1 MVVSHVDPSLFV
13 LQAIDGMVL
22 VLIYIDNSLIAG
34 KSVSQLAPV
43 LQAISNFQEIK
54 GLGEPN
60 NYHRLLLTLSH

>member
-43 LQAISNFQEIK
+43 LQAISNFQEMK
-54 GLGEPN
+54 GMGEPKN
-60 NYHRLLLTLSH
+60 FPLLTLSH